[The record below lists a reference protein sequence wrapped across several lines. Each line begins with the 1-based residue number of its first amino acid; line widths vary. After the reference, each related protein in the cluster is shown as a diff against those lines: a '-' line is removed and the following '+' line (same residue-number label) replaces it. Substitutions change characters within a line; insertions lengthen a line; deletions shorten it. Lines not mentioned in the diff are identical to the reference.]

1 MILFFSVFDEYLEC
15 EIIALPAKYDF
26 ATMAIAMQKHS
37 PFLGL
42 INHHIRQLDENGVK
56 HQIEKK
62 YEVPPQ
68 VCPDYNGK
76 PIGYVNCG
84 TAFLILLAGFVICVL
99 IMLIETSTQK
109 KGLWQI
115 AQNSEDCQ
123 ECKFCQ
129 LKDAQMI
136 SHVRMIDE
144 RDDLV
149 IKQASCIDNL
159 KLEITKLN
167 NALNK

>member
-42 INHHIRQLDENGVK
+42 INHHIRQLEEKGVK
-56 HQIEKK
+56 QQIMEK

-99 IMLIETSTQK
+99 IMLIETSIQK

-115 AQNSEDCQ
+115 AQNSEDCTK
-123 ECKFCQ
+123 CKFCQ
-129 LKDAQMI
+129 LKDAQII
-136 SHVRMIDE
+136 SNFKMIDK
-144 RDDLV
+144 RDDLI
-149 IKQASCIDNL
+149 IKQATCIDKL
-159 KLEITKLN
+159 KLKMTKLN
-167 NALNK
+167 DALAK

>member
-1 MILFFSVFDEYLEC
+1 
-15 EIIALPAKYDF
+15 
-26 ATMAIAMQKHS
+26 MAIAMQKHS

-42 INHHIRQLDENGVK
+42 MNHHIRQLEEMGIK
-56 HQIEKK
+56 QQIMKK

-84 TAFLILLAGFVICVL
+84 TAFLILMAGFVICIF

-109 KGLWQI
+109 KGLCQI
-115 AQNSEDCQ
+115 AQNSEDYQKCN
-123 ECKFCQ
+123 FCQ
-129 LKDAQMI
+129 LKDAQII
-136 SHVRMIDE
+136 SNVKKIDI
-144 RDDLV
+144 RDDLI

-167 NALNK
+167 DALSK